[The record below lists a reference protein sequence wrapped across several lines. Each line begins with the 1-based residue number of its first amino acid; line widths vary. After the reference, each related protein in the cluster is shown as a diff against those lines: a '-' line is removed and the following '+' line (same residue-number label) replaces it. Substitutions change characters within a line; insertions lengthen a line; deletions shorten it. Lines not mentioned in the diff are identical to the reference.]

1 MAGSNPKQFVHVS
14 LLTTFILV
22 RQYYDMI
29 FGEKTLFW
37 QLDGFKLFLLTFTIT
52 TGNS

>member
-1 MAGSNPKQFVHVS
+1 MDGSNPKQFVHVS

-29 FGEKTLFW
+29 FGEKT
-37 QLDGFKLFLLTFTIT
+37 
-52 TGNS
+52 